1 MSAPVKQLQD
11 TCGFLQDRIAAL
23 EAKNARLRAII
34 SKMLDGWPNWHAICK
49 SDESKRCPTC
59 RLRAEAEAAL
69 TPASAARQEGR
80 P

>member
-23 EAKNARLRAII
+23 EAENARLRKVAAQ
-34 SKMLDGWPNWHAICK
+34 MLECLPAWHGICK